1 MTNMVNVDL
10 DEREEKVQGYF
21 LSKISEDEKIFTR
34 VNIIHVNSI

>member
-1 MTNMVNVDL
+1 MSNMVDVDL
-10 DEREEKVQGYF
+10 NDREEKVREYF